1 MSNYNVSVEMEL
13 IVEQFNKA
21 AQTAQ
26 KQIKDLTGKEKQ
38 LGDEAIKSTG
48 KLNQEERA
56 IKNVGKQADITS
68 KKVGLMGKMFG
79 GIKGQ
84 LMGFVGVLGGAFA
97 IKKVVTDL
105 ADLSFMLA
113 KIQTNTHASTTEM
126 NNLKEAMIKLAP
138 TTEFSV
144 GDLMHTAF
152 TKSKTQS
159 ITKILE
165 DMQHISNLATAIGS
179 DLEASNLATLQV
191 QNIFGDQKTVDV
203 VNAIM
208 RSVDGSTQ
216 SLNEY
221 TEAMR
226 TGGAVAKNFGF
237 SLEQI
242 NAMIGALAK
251 NTVLGANAGQAIR
264 TFTTSLS
271 GMQNIKQ
278 GKKGAML
285 TDPQKALL
293 SMGIKPGEV
302 DPSKVPLVDIIN
314 KLSTAMLK
322 LDDTQKNVMMGKLFG
337 NNQSTSALAL
347 LLKNPQDLADALSKQ
362 MNIKMT
368 AEGGAKNIMS
378 QLGGQVK
385 GLGGDIAGLVYA
397 LEPLTP
403 IILDIISVFRILLQS
418 INKIIG
424 FIAKPLGLGYSA
436 ITTPDAKGVEKFKND
451 LSKMQTSQPKTLN
464 EMFSDAP
471 EKLSKLGGGMI
482 SNIGNSFDLI
492 KKDIMQN
499 ISNLKQEN
507 KITVVLESKTPN
519 VMATVIENN
528 IQNGGNVEV
537 QKRNF
542 INS

>member
-1 MSNYNVSVEMEL
+1 MSDYNVSVEMEL

-97 IKKVVTDL
+97 IKKVVNDL

-126 NNLKEAMIKLAP
+126 NSLKEAMIKLAP

-165 DMQHISNLATAIGS
+165 DMQHISNLATSIGY
-179 DLEASNLATLQV
+179 DLESANLATLQV
-191 QNIFGDQKTVDV
+191 QNTFDDRKIVDV
-203 VNAIM
+203 VNSIT
-208 RSVDGSTQ
+208 RSYDGSTQ
-216 SLNEY
+216 SLHEY

-226 TGGAVAKNFGF
+226 VGGAVAKNYGF

-242 NAMIGALAK
+242 SAMIGALAK
-251 NTVLGANAGQAIR
+251 QTVTGSNAGQAIR

-271 GMQNIKQ
+271 GMQDIKK

-293 SMGIKPGEV
+293 SIGIKPGEV

-314 KLSTAMLK
+314 KLSTAMSK
-322 LDDTQKNVMMGKLFG
+322 LDETQKNVMMGKLFG
-337 NNQSTSALAL
+337 NNQSTNALAL

-403 IILDIISVFRILLQS
+403 IILDIVSVFRILLQS

-451 LSKMQTSQPKTLN
+451 LSKMQTTQPKTLN
-464 EMFSDAP
+464 ETFSNVP

-482 SNIGNSFDLI
+482 SNIGNSFDFI

-499 ISNLKQEN
+499 ISNAKQEN

-519 VMATVIENN
+519 FMATVIESNT
-528 IQNGGNVEV
+528 QNSGNVEV

>member
-1 MSNYNVSVEMEL
+1 MSDYNVSVEMEL

-97 IKKVVTDL
+97 IKKIVTDL

-271 GMQNIKQ
+271 GMQDIKR

-314 KLSTAMLK
+314 KLSTAMSK

-385 GLGGDIAGLVYA
+385 GLGGDISGLVYA

-403 IILDIISVFRILLQS
+403 TLLILIEGIRGVIQILS
-418 INKIIG
+418 KIIG
-424 FIAKPLGLGYSA
+424 FASFGIGGLGTQ
-436 ITTPDAKGVEKFKND
+436 ITKEREIESLRK
-451 LSKMQTSQPKTLN
+451 
-464 EMFSDAP
+464 SDTVDKLEELKAMKKP
-471 EKLSKLGGGMI
+471 NGFWDTFNKLSEI
-482 SNIGNSFDLI
+482 SDNDVFVNPQIRMPTRDE
-492 KKDIMQN
+492 IMQDN
-499 ISNLKQEN
+499 KKIQEN

-519 VMATVIENN
+519 VMATVIENDT
-528 IQNGGNVEV
+528 QNSGKVEV